1 MKIQRHGSTAW
12 FVVAA
17 FCAVGSIATARAAG
31 QAPSQ
36 APATSAAAQAPSKP
50 APAVASQGVIVEQVL
65 VKVNGDIITKTEL
78 EERQIAALRERKVS
92 PEVLKNDE
100 QLKKA
105 LADVT
110 PMLLVNAID
119 ELLVVQL
126 GREKGLRLS
135 DEQFNRWLTSMRKD
149 QGLEDDKKFEQA
161 LQQEGMAL
169 TDIRRNVEKQ
179 FLLQQV
185 QTEEFGGK
193 LQITEE
199 EARQDYQANPKEFT
213 EPATVTLREILIEVP
228 TTTQQG
234 RTMVS
239 VGKDDEAAKKAEAV
253 RARLQA
259 GEDFA
264 KVAGEVSASASK
276 ANGGLIGPIA
286 ASELSPDLQKTLQG
300 MKPGDITEPLRAAK
314 GYQILKLETSKQA
327 GVRPFDS
334 VRDLVA
340 DRVYQDR
347 SRTEMRKFIERVRRQ
362 AIIVWKNEELRKAYE
377 QQVASMGT
385 AAPGPGL

>member
-1 MKIQRHGSTAW
+1 MMKYYSSTNTCRRGDTRSW
-12 FVVAA
+12 L
-17 FCAVGSIATARAAG
+17 
-31 QAPSQ
+31 
-36 APATSAAAQAPSKP
+36 AAAACLLVG
-50 APAVASQGVIVEQVL
+50 AVAIGSAQASSSPQIIEQVL
-65 VKVNGDIITKTEL
+65 VKVNGDIITKSEL
-78 EERQIAALRERKVS
+78 EEKQIAALRQRNLN
-92 PEVLKNDE
+92 PDVLKNDE

-110 PMLLVNAID
+110 PQLLVNAID
-119 ELLVVQL
+119 ELLVIQL

-149 QGLEDDKKFEQA
+149 QGLEDDKKFEAA
-161 LQQEGMAL
+161 LQQEGM
-169 TDIRRNVEKQ
+169 TISDIRRNVEKQ

-199 EARQDYQANPKEFT
+199 EARQYYQANQKEFL

-228 TTTQQG
+228 TVTQQG
-234 RTMVS
+234 RAMVS
-239 VGKDDEAAKKAEAV
+239 VGKDDEAAQKAAAV
-253 RARLQA
+253 RARLTA

-264 KVAGEVSASASK
+264 TVASEVSAGASK

-286 ASELSPDLQKTLQG
+286 MTELSPDLQKTLVG
-300 MKPGDITEPLRAAK
+300 MKPGDITEPQRAAK
-314 GYQILKLETSKQA
+314 GYQILKLETSKPQA
-327 GVRPFDS
+327 VRSFDS

-340 DRVYQDR
+340 DRIYQDR

-377 QQVASMGT
+377 QQVEAMSTGK
-385 AAPGPGL
+385 PGL

>member
-1 MKIQRHGSTAW
+1 MKIRHSSVRTIGA
-12 FVVAA
+12 VAVAA
-17 FCAVGSIATARAAG
+17 AMLTPATRAAAIG
-31 QAPSQ
+31 QQAP
-36 APATSAAAQAPSKP
+36 PSSP
-50 APAVASQGVIVEQVL
+50 QIIEQVL
-65 VKVNGDIITKTEL
+65 VKVNGDIITKSEL
-78 EERQIAALRERKVS
+78 EERQISALRQRNLN
-92 PEVLKNDE
+92 PDVLKNDD

-105 LADVT
+105 LAEVT
-110 PMLLVNAID
+110 PQLLVNAID
-119 ELLVVQL
+119 ELLVIQL

-149 QGLEDDKKFEQA
+149 QNLEDDKRFEAA
-161 LQQEGMAL
+161 LKQEGM
-169 TDIRRNVEKQ
+169 TISDIRRNVEKQ

-199 EARQDYQANPKEFT
+199 EARQYYQANPKEFV
-213 EPATVTLREILIEVP
+213 EPASVTLREILIEVP

-234 RTMVS
+234 RAMIN
-239 VGKDDEAAKKAEAV
+239 VGKDDEALKKAEAV
-253 RARLQA
+253 RARIAA

-264 KVAGEVSASASK
+264 TVAAEVSASPSK
-276 ANGGLIGPIA
+276 ANGGLVGPIA
-286 ASELSPDLQKTLQG
+286 ASELSPDLQKMLDQ
-300 MKPGDITEPLRAAK
+300 MKPGEITQPIRAAK
-314 GYQILKLETSKQA
+314 GYQILKLETAKATTQ
-327 GVRPFDS
+327 RPFEA

-377 QQVASMGT
+377 QAVAAMATGN
-385 AAPGPGL
+385 PG

>member
-1 MKIQRHGSTAW
+1 MKANMKIMRPASW
-12 FVVAA
+12 CLIAA
-17 FCAVGSIATARAAG
+17 ACMAPATIAIAAG
-31 QAPSQ
+31 QSSSSQ
-36 APATSAAAQAPSKP
+36 
-50 APAVASQGVIVEQVL
+50 IIEQVL
-65 VKVNGDIITKTEL
+65 VKVNGDIITKSEL
-78 EERQIAALRERKVS
+78 EEKQIAALRQRNLN
-92 PEVLKNDE
+92 PEILKNDD

-110 PMLLVNAID
+110 PQLIVNAVD
-119 ELLVVQL
+119 ELLVIQL
-126 GREKGLRLS
+126 GREKGLHLS

-149 QGLEDDKKFEQA
+149 QGLEDDKKFEAA
-161 LQQEGMAL
+161 LKQEGM
-169 TDIRRNVEKQ
+169 TISDIRRNVEKQ

-199 EARQDYQANPKEFT
+199 EARLYYQANPKEFV

-228 TTTQQG
+228 TVTQQG
-234 RTMVS
+234 RAMVN

-253 RARLQA
+253 RARIAA

-264 KVAGEVSASASK
+264 TVASEVSASPSK

-286 ASELSPDLQKTLQG
+286 AGDLSPDLQKMLQG
-300 MKPGDITEPLRAAK
+300 MKPGEVTQPIRAAK
-314 GYQILKLETSKQA
+314 GYQILKLETSKQS
-327 GVRPFDS
+327 GLRPFDS

-340 DRVYQDR
+340 DKVYQDR
-347 SRTEMRKFIERVRRQ
+347 SRTEMKKFIERVRRQ

-377 QQVASMGT
+377 QQVAAMSTGN
-385 AAPGPGL
+385 PG